1 MLPRYGFIV
10 GGARRHSPDILT
22 VVSPY
27 SRQPIAE
34 VCRAEAEGVEEAT
47 SLAVRAFEQT
57 RRLAAFER
65 SNLLAE
71 AARRLAAETE
81 ELARTIAAEAGKPLR
96 LARIEAQRTVEI
108 FTLAAEEARRI
119 GGEVIPLDWT
129 EATRGAIALNCRFPL
144 GPILGITPFNF
155 PLNLVSHKVAP
166 ALAAGNTIVI
176 RPSSAAPLS
185 ALRLGEIVAGCGWPE
200 GTLSV
205 LPCSTALGE
214 AMARDERFRLLT
226 FTGSPEV
233 GWYLKSIA
241 GRKRVTLEL
250 GGNAATVVDETADLS
265 RAAARC
271 AYGAFAFSGQVC
283 ISVQRILAH
292 QAVFERFCTLLVAE
306 LSKLKPGD
314 PLDEATTIGPLISE
328 RAAERTEAW
337 IAEAV
342 AGGAKLLAGGKRVGN
357 YLPPTVLTGTTP
369 KMKVNCCEAFAP
381 LVTVEPFADFEEAL
395 SLVND
400 SLYGLQAGI
409 FSRDAGRI
417 MRAWRELEVGG
428 VIIND
433 IPTLRL
439 DHMPYG
445 GVKMSGQGREGVRS
459 AIEDM
464 TEPKLLALNFGGEP
478 PGSGSGPD
486 K

>member
-10 GGARRHSPDILT
+10 GGVRRTSSDLL
-22 VVSPY
+22 VVHNPY
-27 SRQPIAE
+27 TRQPLAE
-34 VCRAEAEGVEEAT
+34 VCRAQAQDVEDAVAA
-47 SLAVRAFEQT
+47 AVRAFAST
-57 RRLAAFER
+57 RRLASYER
-65 SNLLAE
+65 SQLLSE
-71 AARRLAAETE
+71 ASRRLAARCEDM
-81 ELARTIAAEAGKPLR
+81 ARTVASEAGKPIR
-96 LARIEAQRTVEI
+96 LARIEARRTVEI
-108 FTLAAEEARRI
+108 FSVAAEEARRL

-144 GPILGITPFNF
+144 GPIYGITPFNF

-185 ALRLGEIVAGCGWPE
+185 ALLLGEIVAGCGWPE
-200 GTLSV
+200 GTLSI

-214 AMARDERFRLLT
+214 SMARDERFAMLT
-226 FTGSPEV
+226 FTGSPDV

-250 GGNAATVVDETADLS
+250 GGNAATVIDETADVA

-292 QAVFERFCTLLVAE
+292 ESVFEPFCRGLVAE
-306 LSKLKPGD
+306 LAKLKPGD
-314 PLDEATTIGPLISE
+314 PLDEDTTIGPLISE
-328 RAAERTEAW
+328 GAAKRTEAW
-337 IAEAV
+337 VEEAV
-342 AGGAKLLAGGKRVGN
+342 AGGARVLAGGKREGN

-369 KMKVNCCEAFAP
+369 EMKVNCCEVFAP
-381 LVTVEPFADFEEAL
+381 LVTVEPFSDFNAAL
-395 SLVND
+395 RLVND

-409 FSRDAGRI
+409 FTRDAQRI

-445 GVKMSGQGREGVRS
+445 GVKLSGQGREGVRP
-459 AIEDM
+459 AIEEM
-464 TEPKLLALNFGGEP
+464 TETKLLALNLGDQQE
-478 PGSGSGPD
+478 
-486 K
+486 